1 MCGCSS
7 CATVRASRTNRTAS
21 DGEGVRPRSMTLTA
35 TSRFNGCSRTRNT
48 AANPPS
54 PSRSPTVNSF
64 PRACCRRRRSVT
76 VSSDMTDAKPRNARR
91 LALGIVG
98 AALVWLFGV
107 WPPPVWWR
115 DHWPRETAMMRE
127 RWTDGRLER
136 SNLPTFQPT
145 ALKDISPVLQ
155 RMVIIG
161 EDSRFR
167 THHGID
173 PAEIGDALG
182 LGPRSE
188 HDHAAARQEPV
199 PLVLAQPAP
208 QGQRGD
214 HGVAARARALEGSHP
229 GAVSEHGAVG
239 ARPVGRGRGE
249 PRLLWRAAVAPRRG
263 AGRRPRRDPA
273 PPAHVHPDV
282 PARPHAGAARPHPRS
297 LPRRRR
303 VHPAGGG
310 GHGTARAAGDCAA
323 HRVAE
328 RSAAGAGRHS
338 TGHDDRSQGQQ
349 LDETSRR
356 TDGWRREARR
366 GWDRALLTLLTGH
379 RYPSTPSSPL
389 ALRA

>member
-91 LALGIVG
+91 LALGIVC

-182 LGPRSE
+182 LGRRKDAWGTIVAVWRQRDALRGASTITQQLAKNLYLSSSRNPLRKVKEAITALRLELALSKDRILE
-188 HDHAAARQEPV
+188 LYLSMAQWGPGLWGVDAASRAYFGVPPSRLDEAQAAALAATLPHPLTSTPTFRPDRTLARRDLILARYHGVDVHIPPEEETDTLPV
-199 PLVLAQPAP
+199 PTVEQVLPPLPESLTVQTPVP
-208 QGQRGD
+208 GD
-214 HGVAARARALEGSHP
+214 TGRDSLRA
-229 GAVSEHGAVG
+229 
-239 ARPVGRGRGE
+239 
-249 PRLLWRAAVAPRRG
+249 
-263 AGRRPRRDPA
+263 
-273 PPAHVHPDV
+273 
-282 PARPHAGAARPHPRS
+282 
-297 LPRRRR
+297 
-303 VHPAGGG
+303 
-310 GHGTARAAGDCAA
+310 
-323 HRVAE
+323 
-328 RSAAGAGRHS
+328 
-338 TGHDDRSQGQQ
+338 
-349 LDETSRR
+349 RR
-356 TDGWRREARR
+356 TDGR
-366 GWDRALLTLLTGH
+366 GRTADSGRDSL
-379 RYPSTPSSPL
+379 P
-389 ALRA
+389 